1 MSIEAWRSAVA
12 DALDGITGLR
22 CPDPYIT
29 DQVNPP
35 QAVIYVNQVSYD
47 VTFARGADSFEF
59 SIMVVDQRTDE
70 RSTQRRL
77 DVWRDGSSEQS
88 IKYVLENDPGVA
100 ATCDYTRVVSASELT
115 EATVSGVGLLVVEFQ
130 GEVVL

>member
-1 MSIEAWRSAVA
+1 MSIESWRSAVA
-12 DALDGITGLR
+12 EALDGMPGLS

-35 QAVIYVNQVSYD
+35 QAVIYINQISYD

-59 SIMVVDQRTDE
+59 SIMVLDQRTDE
-70 RSTQRRL
+70 RATQRRL
-77 DVWRDGSSEQS
+77 DVWRDGTLEGS
-88 IKYVLENDPGVA
+88 IKHVLENDPAVA
-100 ATCDYTRVVSASELT
+100 AECDYTRVVSASELT
-115 EATVSGVGLLVVEFQ
+115 EATVSGVGLLVVEFL